1 MTARWVRG
9 VLLLSALI
17 LAGCGKTPGPGEEA
31 KVFFDRL
38 AAGRV
43 DEAYDSAAFGF
54 QIQKTRIFFAAMV
67 QEMELV
73 NIASATFAAP
83 QMDGRTATVRGE
95 FTTKAGVSFA
105 LVVTLIQDAG
115 AWRVYALKSPRD
127 SGGAQDRYRLAGG
140 AVGLAEAGNRQPAP
154 DDETIRKLIV
164 DVMMRFDEAV
174 RAKSF
179 NDFFDHIS
187 RRWQLQL
194 VHSYEAGFD
203 YDTAMRRPLEA
214 GEHELGSAHFD
225 RVFRAFMERSVDL
238 SNLGDIAPVL
248 APPPRLSTEG
258 LLLVS
263 GYFPTQPRHVN
274 FALKFIYE
282 SPSWRL
288 FGLDVNL
295 DDPPSLTR

>member
-1 MTARWVRG
+1 MRSSRRA
-9 VLLLSALI
+9 
-17 LAGCGKTPGPGEEA
+17 TP
-31 KVFFDRL
+31 
-38 AAGRV
+38 
-43 DEAYDSAAFGF
+43 
-54 QIQKTRIFFAAMV
+54 
-67 QEMELV
+67 
-73 NIASATFAAP
+73 
-83 QMDGRTATVRGE
+83 
-95 FTTKAGVSFA
+95 
-105 LVVTLIQDAG
+105 
-115 AWRVYALKSPRD
+115 
-127 SGGAQDRYRLAGG
+127 GGAQDRYRLAGG

-154 DDETIRKLIV
+154 DDETIRKLV
-164 DVMMRFDEAV
+164 VEAMMRFDEAV

-225 RVFRAFMERSVDL
+225 RVFRAFMESSVDL
-238 SNLGDIAPVL
+238 SSLRGNIAPVL
-248 APPPRLSTEG
+248 APPPRLSTEA

-263 GYFPTQPRHVN
+263 GYFPAQPNRVN

-295 DDPPSLTR
+295 DDPRPLRDECADRVPYSISSRLRPGTVRRRGSRPSCRSSVAWMSVT